1 MEQQYRVVQLLQ
13 EIKSLL
19 LGKKSVDKWLNI
31 KEASEY
37 ANLSASSLRRAI
49 SSKELPASK
58 TLNKVLVK
66 QSNLET
72 WLNG

>member
-66 QSNLET
+66 L
-72 WLNG
+72 

>member
-19 LGKKSVDKWLNI
+19 LGKPKQDKWLNI
-31 KEASEY
+31 KEASKY

-49 SSKELPASK
+49 KDEELPASK
-58 TLNKVLVK
+58 TLGKVLIK
-66 QSNLET
+66 TSALEN